1 MVATRILLVMSMGL
15 AASLPWSAPSIQV
28 GRDFAAFWT
37 AARLAVVGHAADA
50 YGNPTRE
57 ALAAL
62 FGPGTY
68 APFFYPPIA
77 LLVWA
82 PFALLPFAAA
92 AAVWVGATAASY
104 VVAIRT
110 ILGRR
115 SYVPALAFPAVMIA
129 ALYGQNSL
137 FSAALFGG
145 AAATLEQY
153 PVLAGGMI
161 GCLAYKPQFAVLAPF
176 ALASAGR
183 WRALFAAAITA
194 LGLTGLSA
202 IAFGVPAWMAFV
214 AALPGAQAWNANG
227 IAGFEKFASLY
238 TAVRLLGGSDNA
250 ASTVQGLSI
259 ALATIALVALT
270 RRRPGGVAEI
280 AILVTATGFCV
291 PFLGQYDLVI
301 FAVPGAWLVSEATR
315 THWLPYERATLALLY
330 VAPLAIF
337 AGMPNGI
344 PLAPVALTLL
354 ALLVLRRILQAPS
367 IEGSGLIGDLPAHP
381 RSGEY

>member
-1 MVATRILLVMSMGL
+1 MVATRILLVMSIAL
-15 AASLPWSAPSIQV
+15 TASLPWTAPSLQV
-28 GRDFAAFWT
+28 VRDFAAFWT
-37 AARLAVVGHAADA
+37 AARLAVAGHAADA
-50 YGNPTRE
+50 YGNPARE
-57 ALAAL
+57 ALTAL

-77 LLVWA
+77 LLIWA

-92 AAVWVGATAASY
+92 AVLWVGASAASY
-104 VVAIRT
+104 VVAIRA
-110 ILGRR
+110 ILRTR

-129 ALYGQNSL
+129 SLYGQNSL

-145 AAATLEQY
+145 AAATLEEY

-161 GCLAYKPQFAVLAPF
+161 GCLAYKPQLAVLAPF

-183 WRALFAAAITA
+183 WRAFFAAAATA

-202 IAFGVPAWMAFV
+202 IAFGTPAWVAFV
-214 AALPGAQAWNANG
+214 AALPGAEAWNANG
-227 IAGFEKFASLY
+227 TAGFEKFVSLY
-238 TAVRLLGGSDNA
+238 TAIRLLGGSENA
-250 ASTVQGLSI
+250 GSTAQGISI
-259 ALATIALVALT
+259 VLATVALVALA
-270 RRRPGGVAEI
+270 RRRPGGVAEV

-301 FAVPGAWLVSEATR
+301 FAVPGAWLVSEAIR

-330 VAPLAIF
+330 MAPLAIW

-344 PLAPVALTLL
+344 PLAPVVLTML
-354 ALLVLRRILQAPS
+354 ALLVSRRTLRIPS
-367 IEGSGLIGDLPAHP
+367 IKTRSPIEVPPAHP
-381 RSGEY
+381 RSGET